1 MGKIIENK
9 ILQIF
14 IAILI
19 PNLCAWIAF
28 AILANKIAE
37 NESRDQIEP
46 GYAPPGYVRI
56 YFSMI
61 TLITFLHFFQ
71 GRWNCLDYNFHNH
84 WLWELE
90 GFQYWKK

>member
-56 YFSMI
+56 YFFNDYFDYFF
-61 TLITFLHFFQ
+61 TFFSRSL
-71 GRWNCLDYNFHNH
+71 
-84 WLWELE
+84 ELL
-90 GFQYWKK
+90 GL